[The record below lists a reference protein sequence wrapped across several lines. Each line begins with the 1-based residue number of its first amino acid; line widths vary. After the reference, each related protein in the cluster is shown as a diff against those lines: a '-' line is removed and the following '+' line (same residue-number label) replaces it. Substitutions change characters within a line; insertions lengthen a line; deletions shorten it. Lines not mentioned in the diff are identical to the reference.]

1 MQGPSLDEHHCTAL
15 NTTAPHRSTA
25 APHRST
31 TAPHRRTTAPHRC
44 TFLCNKLKAYR
55 ISLRAPV
62 YRTIA
67 PYRCTV
73 HCTTA
78 MHRALHR
85 CTFSDLVHRDLKN
98 HMHLVFAPW
107 EKLELR
113 DYVNRLRERNKRK
126 EKEMQDST
134 KRIKRKF

>member
-1 MQGPSLDEHHCTAL
+1 MQGPSLDEHHCTAP

-25 APHRST
+25 ALHRS
-31 TAPHRRTTAPHRC
+31 TTAPHRC

-85 CTFSDLVHRDLKN
+85 CTFSALVHRDLKN

-134 KRIKRKF
+134 KRIKRTF